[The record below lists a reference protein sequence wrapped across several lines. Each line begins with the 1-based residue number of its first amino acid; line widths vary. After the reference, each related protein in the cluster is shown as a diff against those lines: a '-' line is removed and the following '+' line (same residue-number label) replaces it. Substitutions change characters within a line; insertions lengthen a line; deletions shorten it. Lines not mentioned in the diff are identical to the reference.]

1 MANTTHKASIRF
13 QAQGNVAQHAK
24 EVADSLKEVTKTLD
38 KMGKEAKE
46 ATGIASK
53 GVEEFQNSI
62 GNFAKSLVTIE
73 AVKAG
78 FEAVTKYVEESI
90 KKFQDAEVKAGRSL
104 EVISKNAVKLQKD
117 MDKLQ
122 VSVGGLFNALKEQ
135 ALEQDDK
142 SEKSMPAVL
151 ASLAEKSTKFSDEIY
166 NVGRALVFMNPL
178 LQPVIL
184 SYTLLGGALGEAA
197 RKLDEFTDAQ
207 KKFTPNLG
215 IDLNDPVRG
224 MSTDTRRK
232 VTDLPALKPPTGKQ
246 KTKGSRRRA
255 QTDAEF
261 LDSLPGNQ
269 SSPEADALAR
279 EFEQADAA
287 KAKASAAA
295 EAAKARQDEL
305 RAEFELREKIAGLR
319 MEDMELEA
327 QLTEIA
333 ANKDLTPLERE
344 LEIMRAKNDAQA
356 EENALLIA
364 AAERKM
370 AYVDAAQTG
379 ADAIAGAIGIE
390 SELKIAQAAIDG
402 AQAAYMSL
410 MHFGVGDFVGG
421 ATLAAASVQAF
432 ALAGQSAVKAGG
444 GGGSAKRKSPAAM
457 SARPGATARETA
469 AGTATETPR
478 TSVYNVTFRSLSTPT
493 PREARQIAQAL
504 GRESR
509 SNV

>member
-13 QAQGNVAQHAK
+13 QAQGNVAEHAK
-24 EVADSLKEVTKTLD
+24 KVAESLNEVNKTLN

-78 FEAVTKYVEESI
+78 FEAVSKYVNESI
-90 KKFQDAEVKAGRSL
+90 KKFQEAEVKAGRSL
-104 EVISKNAVKLQKD
+104 EFISKNTVKLQKD

-142 SEKSMPAVL
+142 KEKSMPAVL
-151 ASLAEKSTKFSDEIY
+151 TSLVDKSAKFSDKIY
-166 NVGRALVFMNPL
+166 DVGKALAVMNPL

-184 SYTLLGGALGEAA
+184 SYTLLGGALSEAA
-197 RKLDEFTDAQ
+197 RALDEFTDSE
-207 KKFTPNLG
+207 KKFTPKLNIG
-215 IDLNDPVRG
+215 LNDRVRG
-224 MSTDTRRK
+224 MTLDTRRK
-232 VTDLPALKPPTGKQ
+232 VTDLPPLQPP
-246 KTKGSRRRA
+246 KTKPKGTKKRA

-261 LDSLPGNQ
+261 LGSLPGFG
-269 SSPEADALAR
+269 STAEADALAR

-287 KAKASAAA
+287 KAKAEADAKAAA
-295 EAAKARQDEL
+295 AAQEKLQQEYDLRQ
-305 RAEFELREKIAGLR
+305 KIASLR
-319 MEDMELEA
+319 MEDRELEA
-327 QLTEIA
+327 QLEEIN
-333 ANKDLTPLERE
+333 ANKDLTPMERE
-344 LEIMRAKNDAQA
+344 LEIMRAKN
-356 EENALLIA
+356 EEATREGEILIA
-364 AAERKM
+364 NAERKM

-379 ADAIAGAIGIE
+379 ADAIAGALGIE
-390 SELKIAQAAIDG
+390 AELKIAQAAIDG

-410 MHFGVGDFVGG
+410 MHFGTGDFVGG

-432 ALAGQSAVKAGG
+432 ALAGQSASKAG
-444 GGGSAKRKSPAAM
+444 GGGSAKRKPAATAT
-457 SARPGATARETA
+457 ARPGATARETA
-469 AGTATETPR
+469 AGVSTDSPR